1 MIFER
6 VEVKGLAHYSYIV
19 GCEESKKV
27 VVIDPERIIASY
39 LRYAEQRKLTIT
51 HVLET
56 HIHADY
62 ASGAKELAHRCGAS
76 LCLSS
81 YDTGETYEIAFPH
94 QELTDGQILEVGS
107 IRIQVV
113 HTPGHTPEHLSFVVF
128 DSTTKSPQLMLS
140 GDFVFVGSLGR
151 PDLLGDNQKLALA
164 TSLFRSVQNK
174 LLSFPDSMQICPA
187 HGAGSLCGAGIGSY
201 ASTTLQ
207 AERLSNPYL
216 KISNEQ
222 QFVERVLAEV
232 PAFPPYYRR
241 MKALNSTGATAV
253 EKLSSLSGLSYQDFL
268 QLYQDNAIVIDL
280 RDYQGFG
287 NGHVPNSFSI
297 TLGPSFITWA
307 SWVIAADR
315 PILLVGEGPEDAREA
330 RLALLRVGLDNVVG
344 YLEGGYSSWVAGG
357 GVTESLPQMFPEQL
371 HAALFQTTGQNNETQ
386 VIDVRTDR
394 EWSAGHIPQATHI
407 MCGMVRENIGKIKDK
422 TKPLAV
428 ICGGGTRSSLAASIL
443 KQEGFTTVFNVAGG
457 MSGWA
462 RAGLPLEE

>member
-19 GCEESKKV
+19 GCEASEKI
-27 VVIDPERIIASY
+27 VVIDPERIVDSY
-39 LRYAEQRKLTIT
+39 LYYAEQRKVTIS

-62 ASGAKELAHRCGAS
+62 ASGAKELAERSGAS

-81 YDTGETYEIAFPH
+81 YDSGETYEIAFPH
-94 QELTDGQILEVGS
+94 QELTDGQMLEVGS
-107 IRIQVV
+107 IRIQVI

-128 DSTTKSPQLMLS
+128 DSTNESPQLMLS

-151 PDLLGDNQKLALA
+151 PDLLGDDQKLALA
-164 TSLFRSVQNK
+164 HSLYRSVQNK

-201 ASTTLQ
+201 ASTTLH

-216 KISNEQ
+216 KISNES

-241 MKALNSTGATAV
+241 MKKLNSSGATPI
-253 EKLSSLSGLSYQDFL
+253 EKLSSFTGFSYQDFF
-268 QLYQDNAIVIDL
+268 QRSQDHAIVIDL
-280 RDYQGFG
+280 RDYQSFG
-287 NGHVPNSFSI
+287 SGHIPNSFSI

-307 SWVIAADR
+307 SWVIPPDR
-315 PILLVGEGPEDAREA
+315 PILLVGDRPEHAREA
-330 RLALLRVGLDNVVG
+330 RHALLRVGLDNISG
-344 YLEGGYSSWVAGG
+344 YLEGGFHSWVAGG
-357 GVTESLPQMFPEQL
+357 GKVDTLPQIFPEQL
-371 HAALFQTTGQNNETQ
+371 HTSLSQNDNIQ
-386 VIDVRTDR
+386 VLDVRTDR
-394 EWSAGHIPQATHI
+394 EWTAGHIPQATHI
-407 MCGMVRENIGKIKDK
+407 MCGIVRENIGKIKDK
-422 TKPLAV
+422 TKPIAV
-428 ICGGGTRSSLAASIL
+428 VCGGGTRSTLAASIL
-443 KQEGFTTVFNVAGG
+443 KQEGFNSVFNVTGG

-462 RAGLPLEE
+462 RAGLPLEEEG